1 MGSCCEVR
9 AGEVVR
15 SGGNAT
21 KGKGRDE
28 REGGEVVG
36 GGLACSGP
44 ELGRCGGRLRDGPTR
59 RSAPMGWRLKG
70 GTC

>member
-1 MGSCCEVR
+1 MGSWCEVR

-44 ELGRCGGRLRDGPTR
+44 ELGR
-59 RSAPMGWRLKG
+59 
-70 GTC
+70 